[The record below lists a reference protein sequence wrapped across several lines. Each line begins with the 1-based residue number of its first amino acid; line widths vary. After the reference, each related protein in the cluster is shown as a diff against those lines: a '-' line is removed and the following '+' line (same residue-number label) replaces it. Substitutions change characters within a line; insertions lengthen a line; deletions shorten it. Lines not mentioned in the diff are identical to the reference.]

1 MMCRYA
7 NKQKG
12 RIGIG
17 TLAYWHTIQLW
28 NSNQFYYRALKLKD
42 RLSLPA
48 RVAQKQK
55 NK

>member
-1 MMCRYA
+1 MELESILLPGA
-7 NKQKG
+7 
-12 RIGIG
+12 
-17 TLAYWHTIQLW
+17 
-28 NSNQFYYRALKLKD
+28 SKLKD